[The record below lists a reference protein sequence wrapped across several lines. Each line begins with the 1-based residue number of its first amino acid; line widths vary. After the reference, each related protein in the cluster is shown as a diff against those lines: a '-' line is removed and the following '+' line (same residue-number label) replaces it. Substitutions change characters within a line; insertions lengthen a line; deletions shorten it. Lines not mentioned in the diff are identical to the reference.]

1 MGRYNFLE
9 EIYKIPDSNSSV
21 SVVDFTAKCSPEQ
34 DKGGERLLSLLEDIC
49 LVPCFIKSDSYLF
62 TLCIGSCTAP
72 SIISY
77 NRGKHSPHC
86 MACGYVF
93 SV

>member
-34 DKGGERLLSLLEDIC
+34 DKGGERLLSLLEDIHVTPSC
-49 LVPCFIKSDSYLF
+49 ALF
-62 TLCIGSCTAP
+62 YQVGFLSFHIM
-72 SIISY
+72 Y
-77 NRGKHSPHC
+77 RKLHSP
-86 MACGYVF
+86 
-93 SV
+93 